1 MFFKSRQ
8 SDPKASSEVAP
19 VATGPQPPA
28 LPDAV
33 EEKKPVPEPDPQF
46 QQRAARSKR
55 MQASFGE
62 VVTLLMRSP
71 QFKGMPLAA
80 LEQLVVPP
88 IVAGQAMIAEAQN
101 KKTGLVAPAAAIL
114 WAKVSDEIDQRLSEA
129 QGQSLNLAQLDWK
142 SGDNPWLIMT
152 AGDPRLVKPLVEQL
166 QKTVPEGRKLKSLKI
181 SPTVKRA
188 SNGSDEPLAQSH
200 A

>member
-19 VATGPQPPA
+19 VATALKPPA

-33 EEKKPVPEPDPQF
+33 QEQTSVPEPDPQF

-114 WAKVSDEIDQRLSEA
+114 WAKVSDEVDQRLSEA
-129 QGQSLNLAQLDWK
+129 QGQSLNLSQQDWK
-142 SGDNPWLIMT
+142 SGDNPWLIIT

-166 QKTVPEGRKLKSLKI
+166 QKTVPKGRKLKSLTI
-181 SPTVKRA
+181 SPTVKQA
-188 SNGSDEPLAQSH
+188 SNGAH
-200 A
+200 